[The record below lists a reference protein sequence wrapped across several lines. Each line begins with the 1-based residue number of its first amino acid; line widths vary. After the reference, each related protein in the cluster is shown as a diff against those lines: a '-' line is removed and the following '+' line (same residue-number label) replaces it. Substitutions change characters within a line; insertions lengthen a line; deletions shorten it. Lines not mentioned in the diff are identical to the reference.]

1 MAARDVAWFKGTLR
15 TCRGVVELPRKATP
29 RRGLL
34 WLSTAFATVCLSV
47 LAILSACSSDA
58 GPRSAAAQPTVVI
71 IGDSLS
77 TGHGTSP
84 SDAWPN
90 LVEND
95 PAFQQFKASIVN
107 AAQDGSGYVSVGDDG
122 STFGSQVDEAV
133 TDTTRLVVFFG
144 SENDMGT
151 APGETEI
158 AATQAFAS
166 VKARAPHADILVVGP
181 PSYTNT
187 PEQERLDI
195 RDQDKA
201 AALRSGAEF
210 VDPISL
216 GWIMDDA
223 GNLIGPDGDHPSAAG
238 QQYLQAKMEALIEP
252 LIQGPQLQRS
262 VSPS

>member
-1 MAARDVAWFKGTLR
+1 MLR
-15 TCRGVVELPRKATP
+15 TQTP

-34 WLSTAFATVCLSV
+34 WTTTAIATVCLSV

-58 GPRSAAAQPTVVI
+58 APRAAAAEPTVVI

-95 PAFQQFKASIVN
+95 PAFQQFQATIVN
-107 AAQDGSGYVSVGDDG
+107 AAQDGSGYVSVGEDG
-122 STFGSQVDEAV
+122 STFGSQVDAAV
-133 TDTTRLVVFFG
+133 TDSTRLVVFFG
-144 SENDMGT
+144 SENDMGA
-151 APGETEI
+151 APGETEV
-158 AATQAFAS
+158 AAARAFAS
-166 VKARAPHADILVVGP
+166 VKTRAPHADILVIGP
-181 PSYTNT
+181 PSYSST
-187 PEQERLDI
+187 PEPERLDI

-201 AALRSGAEF
+201 AAQQAGADF
-210 VDPISL
+210 VDPIVL

-223 GNLIGPDGDHPSAAG
+223 ANLIGPDGDHPSAAG

-252 LIQGPQLQRS
+252 LIHGPQPQ
-262 VSPS
+262 